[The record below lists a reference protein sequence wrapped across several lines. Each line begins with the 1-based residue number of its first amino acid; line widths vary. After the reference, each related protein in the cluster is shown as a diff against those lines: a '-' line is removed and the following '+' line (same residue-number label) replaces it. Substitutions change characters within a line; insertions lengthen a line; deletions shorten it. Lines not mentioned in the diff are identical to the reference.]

1 MKKSR
6 ALLAGA
12 AAIAVL
18 SFLTAPA
25 LAQDYYGSV
34 SAGAAW
40 LDDSDNAGEFTS
52 DFTTGEGTTIPAG
65 TVLPAGSSLGWT
77 TEFDDGYALSAA
89 IGRRFGNWRGE
100 LELAYQS
107 NDVDTHRDVQA
118 AGIPL
123 GAEDAGVLITG
134 SPNLGVSVADLVA
147 AGRGSVDTT
156 FAMANLYYDFNAW
169 SGFTPYVGGGI
180 GAGFVNVDYSPSDVQ
195 IVDDDATVLAYQV
208 IAGASYDVSDRIELF
223 AQYRYRATEDVET
236 EVSLFDAD
244 LDIENRASVLEAGM
258 RFSF

>member
-1 MKKSR
+1 MKNSR
-6 ALLAGA
+6 ALLTSA
-12 AAIAVL
+12 AALAALAFL
-18 SFLTAPA
+18 STPA
-25 LAQDYYGSV
+25 AAQDYYGSV
-34 SAGAAW
+34 SAGWAW
-40 LDDSDNAGEFTS
+40 LDDSDNSGEFTS

-77 TEFDDGYALSAA
+77 TEFDDGYAIAA
-89 IGRRFGNWRGE
+89 AFGRRFGNWRGE

-147 AGRGSVDTT
+147 DGRGSVETT
-156 FAMANLYYDFNAW
+156 FAMANVYYDFNAW
-169 SGFTPYVGGGI
+169 SGFTPYVGAGV
-180 GAGFVNVDYSPSDVQ
+180 GAGFVDVDYSPSGVQ

-208 IAGASYDVSDRIELF
+208 MAGASYDVSDRMEVF

-236 EVSLFDAD
+236 DVALFDAD
-244 LDIENRASVLEAGM
+244 LDIENRASVLEAGV
-258 RFSF
+258 RFAF